1 MPIAT
6 ILSRAQFGMDAPQV
20 CVEVDI
26 ASGLPSFT
34 IVGLPEA
41 VVKESKDRV
50 RAALLNCHFELP
62 PGRITVNLA
71 PADLPKEGGRFE
83 LPIAIGILLASGQL
97 PAAQTQS
104 FADTEFYGE
113 LSLAG
118 ELRPISGAL
127 IAALAATRAEH
138 TIILPKDNGD
148 ESSIVSGCK
157 ALAASHLLEVCA
169 HLSGAKSLP
178 ATEPASAVVKMNECP
193 DLAEVRGQ
201 PLAKRALEIAAAGE
215 HSLLLMGPPGTGK
228 SMLAQRLPGILPALN
243 DAEALQVAAIRSL
256 IGQGIDLK
264 RWRIRPFRSPHHTA
278 SGVALVGGG
287 SQPRPGEISLAHH
300 GVLFLDELPEF
311 DRRVLEVLREPLES
325 GSIHIARATRHAE
338 FPASFQLV
346 AAMNPCPCGYLG
358 DPMGKCRC
366 TAEQIQRYRMR
377 ISGPLLDRLDMH
389 VEVPRV
395 SAEELQE
402 SSPKVEA
409 SRQVAERVHQ
419 ARIRQWQRQGMCNAR
434 LSAAQVDRWC
444 VLEPQARVLIS
455 RAMQKFSLSARAY
468 HRILK
473 VARSIADL
481 EGAADLSAA
490 HVSEAL
496 AMRCLDR
503 VAAG

>member
-26 ASGLPSFT
+26 GNGLPSFT

-83 LPIAIGILLASGQL
+83 LPIAIGILVASGQL
-97 PAAQTQS
+97 PSVSAQT
-104 FADTEFYGE
+104 FLDTEFYGE

-127 IAALAATRAEH
+127 IAALAAARAH
-138 TIILPKDNGD
+138 HSIIMPQANSD
-148 ESSIVSGCK
+148 EASVIAGCN
-157 ALAASHLLEVCA
+157 ALAARHLLEVCA
-169 HLSGAKSLP
+169 HLSGAKTLVAVSAAP
-178 ATEPASAVVKMNECP
+178 AVLALNEAP

-243 DAEALQVAAIRSL
+243 DAEALEVAAIRSL
-256 IGQGIDLK
+256 IGQGIDIK

-311 DRRVLEVLREPLES
+311 DRRVLEVLREPIES
-325 GSIHIARATRHAE
+325 GAIHIARATRHAE
-338 FPASFQLV
+338 FPARFQLV

-358 DPMGKCRC
+358 DSMGKCRC
-366 TAEQIQRYRMR
+366 TAEQIQRYRLR

-395 SAEELQE
+395 SAEQLQE
-402 SSPKVEA
+402 VVPPAESSQ
-409 SRQVAERVHQ
+409 QVALRVQQ
-419 ARIRQWQRQGMCNAR
+419 ARERQWDRQGMCNAR

-444 VLEPQARVLIS
+444 VLEPAARGIIS

-481 EGAADLSAA
+481 QGALELSAA

-503 VAAG
+503 TGGP